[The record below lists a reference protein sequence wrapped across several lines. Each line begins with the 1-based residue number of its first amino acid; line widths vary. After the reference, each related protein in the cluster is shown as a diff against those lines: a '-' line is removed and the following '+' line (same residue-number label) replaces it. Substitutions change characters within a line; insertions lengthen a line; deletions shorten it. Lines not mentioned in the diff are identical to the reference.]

1 MSAHVSTFKDMIL
14 GVGTDEKK
22 VGIKVK
28 PSCERYDLPLL
39 YVPPMHS
46 LKFGGS
52 KRTFEGA

>member
-28 PSCERYDLPLL
+28 PSCERYDRPLL
-39 YVPPMHS
+39 
-46 LKFGGS
+46 
-52 KRTFEGA
+52 